1 VDIIWAKVLDLIR
14 MDIKQSSFDRWFS
27 SILSV
32 SRKGNAILIAVPD
45 EYAQSYMEQAF
56 SQMIRNSLRLV
67 ANEDLDVCFVNAS
80 EESSF
85 VDEPELQKISFA
97 ATQESE
103 GSKQQ
108 AGFRFNPRYTFDSF
122 VVGSSNRFA
131 HAAAMAVAER
141 PSRTYNPL
149 FIYGGSGLGK
159 THLMH
164 AIGHNILGKK
174 ASAKVVYISTESF
187 TNEFISMVRMGKV
200 HTFKNRYRTA
210 DIFLIDDIQFLT
222 GKEGTQE
229 EFFHTFNALH
239 EAGKQIVI
247 SSDRHPKE
255 IETLE
260 ERLRS
265 RFEWG
270 LITDIQPP
278 DVETRCAILQRK
290 AFLENIVVPDD
301 VIFFIA
307 DNIHSNIR
315 ELEGALNKVILF
327 ATLNHLETI
336 TLDNAY
342 EALKDLIATNKKSP
356 PSIATIQIAVAEYYQ
371 LREEDLKSQ
380 KRDRSISFPRQVAMY
395 LCRELLSTSLPRI
408 GQEFGGRDH
417 TTVIHACEKI
427 NNCRKED
434 KQLEKALN
442 YLTEKV
448 QG

>member
-1 VDIIWAKVLDLIR
+1 MDIIWAKVLDLIR

-32 SRKGNAILIAVPD
+32 NRKGNTILIAVPD

-67 ANEDLDVCFVNAS
+67 ANEDLDVNFINAS
-80 EESSF
+80 EDNSF
-85 VDEPELQKISFA
+85 ADEPELRKISFA
-97 ATQESE
+97 AATESD
-103 GSKQQ
+103 GNKQQ

-164 AIGHNILGKK
+164 AIGHSILGKR

-187 TNEFISMVRMGKV
+187 TNEFISMVRMGKI

-247 SSDRHPKE
+247 SSDRPPKE
-255 IETLE
+255 IEMLE

-290 AFLENIVVPDD
+290 AFLENIIVPDD

-315 ELEGALNKVILF
+315 ELEGALNKVILY
-327 ATLNHLETI
+327 ATLNRIETI
-336 TLDNAY
+336 SLDHAY
-342 EALKDLIATNKKSP
+342 EALKDLIATNKKVP
-356 PSIATIQIAVAEYYQ
+356 PSIGTIQSAVAEYYQ

-380 KRDRSISFPRQVAMY
+380 KRDRSIAFPRQVAMY
-395 LCRELLSTSLPRI
+395 LCRELLSTSLPKI

-427 NNCRKED
+427 NTCRKED
-434 KQLEKALN
+434 KQLEKALT